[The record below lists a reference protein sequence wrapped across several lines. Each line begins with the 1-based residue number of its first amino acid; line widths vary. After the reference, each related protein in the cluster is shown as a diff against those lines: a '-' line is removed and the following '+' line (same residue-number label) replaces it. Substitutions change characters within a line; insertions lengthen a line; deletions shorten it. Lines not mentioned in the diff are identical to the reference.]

1 MSRIA
6 VGSICFGAGILPRT
20 VGTLPTFRA
29 PPWRADAE
37 RRRRRMTITQ
47 IRDAGGGV
55 RPRHGIYVSSG
66 SLYAMVCLWAR
77 MVRDG

>member
-1 MSRIA
+1 
-6 VGSICFGAGILPRT
+6 
-20 VGTLPTFRA
+20 
-29 PPWRADAE
+29 
-37 RRRRRMTITQ
+37 MTITQ

-55 RPRHGIYVSSG
+55 HPRHGIYVSSG